1 MSFFS
6 MLLAILG
13 SVLYSTVSS
22 STSDAKPKFTALVA
36 LPPDDDNINCFDLEA
51 VEDSDDQEVSIIFS
65 PLGNKVDS
73 RVPLEASAV
82 RNDSY
87 TAINCMDSEKGVD

>member
-1 MSFFS
+1 M
-6 MLLAILG
+6 
-13 SVLYSTVSS
+13 
-22 STSDAKPKFTALVA
+22 A